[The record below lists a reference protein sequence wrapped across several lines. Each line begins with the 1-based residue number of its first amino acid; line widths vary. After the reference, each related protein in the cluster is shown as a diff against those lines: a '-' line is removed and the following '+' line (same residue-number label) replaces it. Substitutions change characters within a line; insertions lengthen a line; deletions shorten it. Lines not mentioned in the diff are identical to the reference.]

1 MSLAW
6 GSWHDDAI
14 GGVSGV
20 SVLTFVS
27 CRNDGLSECQSWGK
41 QQIQVFDA
49 VLDLTLAMRA
59 RSDTDANAKSTAPA
73 EVEAKENEMA
83 GAESVEKLEDVIV
96 RSAEQVA
103 GQVRAAREAI
113 ATVIFGQERV
123 IENTLVTILSGGH
136 ALLIGVPGLAKTKLV
151 ETLGI
156 TLGLDAK
163 RIQFTPDLMPSD
175 ILGAEVLDE
184 SSSGKR
190 SFRFIAG
197 PVFAQLL
204 MADEINRAS
213 PRTQS
218 ALLQAMQEQHITVA
232 GARHDLPKPFHVLA
246 TQNPLEQEG
255 TYPLPEAQLDRFL
268 MEIDVDYPD
277 RDAERRILHE
287 TTGAEET
294 LAKTAMNAELLISAQ
309 RLVRRLP
316 VGDSVVDAILSLV
329 RSARPGPEGG
339 EAGKLIAW
347 GPGPRASQSLMLAV
361 RARALLDGRLA
372 PSIDDV
378 LDLAEPVLKHR
389 MALTFSARAE
399 GRTIPDVIRQ
409 LKAQIG

>member
-1 MSLAW
+1 
-6 GSWHDDAI
+6 
-14 GGVSGV
+14 
-20 SVLTFVS
+20 
-27 CRNDGLSECQSWGK
+27 
-41 QQIQVFDA
+41 
-49 VLDLTLAMRA
+49 
-59 RSDTDANAKSTAPA
+59 
-73 EVEAKENEMA
+73 MA
-83 GAESVEKLEDVIV
+83 GADSVEKLEDGIV
-96 RSAEQVA
+96 RSAEQVSS
-103 GQVRAAREAI
+103 QIRAAKDAI
-113 ATVIFGQERV
+113 ASVIFGQDRV

-184 SSSGKR
+184 SATGKR
-190 SFRFIAG
+190 SFRFITG

-218 ALLQAMQEQHITVA
+218 ALLQAMQEQHVTVA

-268 MEIDVDYPD
+268 MQVDVDYPD
-277 RDAERRILHE
+277 REAERKILFD
-287 TTGAEET
+287 TTGAEESR
-294 LAKTAMNAELLISAQ
+294 AKPAMTAEDLMAAQ

-316 VGDSVVDAILSLV
+316 VGESVVEAILALV

-339 EAGKLIAW
+339 ETAKLIAW
-347 GPGPRASQSLMLAV
+347 GPSPRASQALMLAV
-361 RARALLDGRLA
+361 RARALPEDRFA
-372 PSIDDV
+372 PS
-378 LDLAEPVLKHR
+378 LDHGA
-389 MALTFSARAE
+389 ALGARRASLRARARMG
-399 GRTIPDVIRQ
+399 GRAHGVALAGSLRLHVVRLRTSD
-409 LKAQIG
+409 

>member
-1 MSLAW
+1 
-6 GSWHDDAI
+6 
-14 GGVSGV
+14 
-20 SVLTFVS
+20 
-27 CRNDGLSECQSWGK
+27 
-41 QQIQVFDA
+41 
-49 VLDLTLAMRA
+49 
-59 RSDTDANAKSTAPA
+59 
-73 EVEAKENEMA
+73 MA
-83 GAESVEKLEDVIV
+83 GSESVEKLEDGIV
-96 RSAEQVA
+96 RSAEQVSA
-103 GQVRAAREAI
+103 QIRAAKEAI
-113 ATVIFGQERV
+113 STVIFGQDRV

-151 ETLGI
+151 ETLGV

-184 SSSGKR
+184 SSAGKR

-277 RDAERRILHE
+277 RDAERRILFE

-294 LAKTAMNAELLISAQ
+294 LAKTAMNAEALLSAQ

-316 VGDSVVDAILSLV
+316 VGDSVVEAILSLV
-329 RSARPGPEGG
+329 RAARPSGDG
-339 EAGKLIAW
+339 EKLIAW
-347 GPGPRASQSLMLAV
+347 GPGPRASQSLTLAV

-372 PSIDDV
+372 PSVDDV

-389 MALTFSARAE
+389 MALTFTARAE

-409 LKAQIG
+409 LKTRIG